1 MTLPSPRVVEDAAFL
16 VIGNELLSGKI
27 RDENVLELAR
37 TLRTLGIQLA
47 RVVVIPDDLTTI
59 VAEVRELSRRHGVV
73 VTSGGIGPTH
83 DDLTIEAVARAFD
96 TRVVADERLAQM
108 IRLAYAERCT
118 DSHLRMALVPEGCT
132 LATTPDVRWPT
143 ILIENVWVLP
153 GVPEVFRSKLV
164 VLRAWL
170 RGPRPFVSR
179 AVYLTLEEA
188 ELKPRID
195 TVVAEHPAVEIGSY
209 PKWFDSAYKTKLTFD
224 ARAPEPVDAAVARL
238 LDLVEPAAVQRVE

>member
-1 MTLPSPRVVEDAAFL
+1 MSEPTPRVVDDAALL

-27 RDENVLELAR
+27 RDENIVELAR
-37 TLRTLGIQLA
+37 TLRSLGVQLA
-47 RVVVIPDDLTTI
+47 RVVVVPDDMSIL
-59 VAEVRELSRRHGVV
+59 VAEVRELASRFGVL

-96 TRVVADERLAQM
+96 RRVVTDDRLAQM
-108 IRLAYAERCT
+108 IRLAYGERC
-118 DSHLRMALVPEGCT
+118 SEAHLRMALVPEGCT

-143 ILIENVWVLP
+143 ILLENVWVLP

-170 RGPRPFVSR
+170 RGPRPFVTR

-188 ELKPRID
+188 DVKERID
-195 TVVAEHPAVEIGSY
+195 RVVAEHPEVEVGSY

-224 ARAPEPVDAAVARL
+224 ARDPGPVDAAVRRL
-238 LDLVEPAAVQRVE
+238 LELVDVSAVHRVE